1 MGKLGTHHTHHT
13 LPHYRVQTREEKE
26 TPATTEVQW
35 ELGPVIPRE
44 QTVAFIMKLRL
55 WGRGAGIL
63 PWVLRPAV
71 LRAGSR
77 VESIQR
83 FSDTQTHFCMC
94 LTGHRLCMALVLEA
108 SSFVL

>member
-1 MGKLGTHHTHHT
+1 MGKLGTHHT

-26 TPATTEVQW
+26 TLATTEVQG
-35 ELGPVIPRE
+35 EMRPVIPRE

-55 WGRGAGIL
+55 RGRGAGIL
-63 PWVLRPAV
+63 LWVLRSTV
-71 LRAGSR
+71 LRASSR

-94 LTGHRLCMALVLEA
+94 LTGHRLCIALVLEA